1 MEKIIKIK
9 SIGRVLFKKSN
20 KAKNINIS
28 IESNK
33 SIRVSVPKFLTYKY
47 AEYIVYTKIDW
58 IKKSIEKLSQKTQI
72 NRNNIS
78 FNKEKAKLFLLKRT
92 YHLAKNNNFSINKI
106 LIKNQKTR
114 WGSCSQNNNINLN
127 IQLYRLPKELIDY
140 VIFHELVHIYVKN
153 HSKEFWDLL
162 GKFVPNVRAV
172 DKKLKEY
179 VII

>member
-1 MEKIIKIK
+1 MYSFLDIEPFPALLIILTLL
-9 SIGRVLFKKSN
+9 VLALEFSGPP
-20 KAKNINIS
+20 AIS

-92 YHLAKNNNFSINKI
+92 YHLAKNKNFNKKS
-106 LIKNQKTR
+106 KN
-114 WGSCSQNNNINLN
+114 
-127 IQLYRLPKELIDY
+127 EM
-140 VIFHELVHIYVKN
+140 
-153 HSKEFWDLL
+153 
-162 GKFVPNVRAV
+162 GKLFA
-172 DKKLKEY
+172 K
-179 VII
+179 